1 MTEKPRPD
9 IMKGM
14 NENDLREN
22 GRVPMLTKRQNMI
35 MTIMNNQKD
44 WIVGKDLAKLLNVS
58 DRTIRNDIAAINEFY
73 ADTMIE
79 SNIRKG
85 YRIQGEK
92 VKRFIEETKK
102 EIPETGEERRWLI
115 LKTLVEHNQVNIYQL
130 ADQMCIS
137 EFSLENDMNKIRKL
151 LDNYQGLKVIRQSN
165 MLQLSG
171 GEREKRHLYE
181 ELISYKISGNLWNLN
196 KVAENFMRFDLLK
209 VKELL
214 KDIFEEF
221 HYQMNEVRIPTL
233 LIHVGVILERNFA
246 CHFLKEDEEQQGKYG
261 REEYEISRHFFEKIG
276 ARLSLQVREAEIC
289 DFAIYLEHGKR
300 KGYCEEEQLQGL
312 ASDLVQ
318 HIIVEIREH
327 FDIDFSEDC
336 EFRLGLEVHT
346 VSLLKR
352 HYANV
357 EIDHTCLEEVKRK
370 YPLIFEMGV
379 WVCKIMEEHLNIII
393 SENEISFIALHL
405 GSAYERANLRRKY
418 RCLLICPHNQTVK
431 DLCIQ
436 KIVNRFQDRM
446 EIVGCMSYFEESLIR
461 EKNLDLILTTQPVAH
476 ALDIETTE
484 ISMFFA
490 HTDEA
495 AVFQTLNRLDQI
507 RYRNNFQFFILN
519 LIREEFFTANMA
531 VEEPE
536 KIISDM
542 CDKLYARGYVKEN
555 FKEGVLKR
563 ERLSPTSFFHG
574 FAIPHNMS
582 HQETIHS
589 AISTAILKQPVQ
601 WGSYKVRFVLLLA
614 ITEEN
619 RNFLK
624 IFFDWLDDIVS
635 NPEKFARLLEV
646 QDYQSFVNTLL

>member
-1 MTEKPRPD
+1 
-9 IMKGM
+9 
-14 NENDLREN
+14 
-22 GRVPMLTKRQNMI
+22 MLTKRQNMI

-519 LIREEFFTANMA
+519 LIREEFFTVNM
-531 VEEPE
+531 EEDQPE

-601 WGSYKVRFVLLLA
+601 WGSYEVRFVLLLA

>member
-1 MTEKPRPD
+1 
-9 IMKGM
+9 
-14 NENDLREN
+14 
-22 GRVPMLTKRQNMI
+22 MLTKRQNMI

-92 VKRFIEETKK
+92 VKRFTEETKK

-171 GEREKRHLYE
+171 EEREKRHLYE

-233 LIHVGVILERNFA
+233 LIHVGVILERSFA

-327 FDIDFSEDC
+327 FDIDFSEDR

-446 EIVGCMSYFEESLIR
+446 EIVDCMSYFEESLIR

-601 WGSYKVRFVLLLA
+601 WGSYEVRFVLLLA

>member
-1 MTEKPRPD
+1 
-9 IMKGM
+9 
-14 NENDLREN
+14 
-22 GRVPMLTKRQNMI
+22 MLTKRQNMI

-115 LKTLVEHNQVNIYQL
+115 LKTLVEHNQVDIYQL

-151 LDNYQGLKVIRQSN
+151 LDNYQGLKIIRQSN

-601 WGSYKVRFVLLLA
+601 WGSYEVRFVLLLA

>member
-1 MTEKPRPD
+1 
-9 IMKGM
+9 
-14 NENDLREN
+14 
-22 GRVPMLTKRQNMI
+22 MLTKRQNMI

-58 DRTIRNDIAAINEFY
+58 DRTIRNDIA
-73 ADTMIE
+73 TMIE

-601 WGSYKVRFVLLLA
+601 WGSYEVRFVLLLA

>member
-1 MTEKPRPD
+1 
-9 IMKGM
+9 
-14 NENDLREN
+14 
-22 GRVPMLTKRQNMI
+22 MLTKRQNMI

-151 LDNYQGLKVIRQSN
+151 LDNYQELKVIRQSN

-214 KDIFEEF
+214 KDIFEKF

-601 WGSYKVRFVLLLA
+601 WGSYEVRFVLLLA

>member
-1 MTEKPRPD
+1 
-9 IMKGM
+9 
-14 NENDLREN
+14 
-22 GRVPMLTKRQNMI
+22 MLTKRQNMI

-92 VKRFIEETKK
+92 VKRFTEETKK

-171 GEREKRHLYE
+171 EEREKRHLYE

-221 HYQMNEVRIPTL
+221 HYQMNEIRIPTL

-327 FDIDFSEDC
+327 FDIDFSEDR

-446 EIVGCMSYFEESLIR
+446 EIVDCMSYFEESLIR

-542 CDKLYARGYVKEN
+542 CDKLYASGYVKEN

-563 ERLSPTSFFHG
+563 ERLSSTSFFHG

-601 WGSYKVRFVLLLA
+601 WGSYEVRFVLLLA

>member
-1 MTEKPRPD
+1 
-9 IMKGM
+9 
-14 NENDLREN
+14 
-22 GRVPMLTKRQNMI
+22 MLTKRQNMI

-519 LIREEFFTANMA
+519 LIREEFFTSNMA
-531 VEEPE
+531 VEVPE

-601 WGSYKVRFVLLLA
+601 WGSYEVRFVLLLA

>member
-1 MTEKPRPD
+1 
-9 IMKGM
+9 
-14 NENDLREN
+14 
-22 GRVPMLTKRQNMI
+22 MLTKRQNMI

-151 LDNYQGLKVIRQSN
+151 LDNYQGLKIIRQSN

-327 FDIDFSEDC
+327 FDIDFSEDR

-446 EIVGCMSYFEESLIR
+446 EIVDCMSYFEESLIR

-484 ISMFFA
+484 IFMFFA

-601 WGSYKVRFVLLLA
+601 WGSYEVRFVLLLA

>member
-1 MTEKPRPD
+1 
-9 IMKGM
+9 
-14 NENDLREN
+14 
-22 GRVPMLTKRQNMI
+22 MLTKRQNMI

-531 VEEPE
+531 LEEPE

-601 WGSYKVRFVLLLA
+601 WGSYEVRFVLLLA

>member
-1 MTEKPRPD
+1 
-9 IMKGM
+9 
-14 NENDLREN
+14 
-22 GRVPMLTKRQNMI
+22 MLTKRQNMI

-436 KIVNRFQDRM
+436 KIVNRFQNRM

-601 WGSYKVRFVLLLA
+601 WGSYEVRFVLLLA

>member
-1 MTEKPRPD
+1 M
-9 IMKGM
+9 
-14 NENDLREN
+14 
-22 GRVPMLTKRQNMI
+22 
-35 MTIMNNQKD
+35 
-44 WIVGKDLAKLLNVS
+44 NVS

-601 WGSYKVRFVLLLA
+601 WGSYEVRFVLLLA

>member
-1 MTEKPRPD
+1 
-9 IMKGM
+9 
-14 NENDLREN
+14 
-22 GRVPMLTKRQNMI
+22 MLTKRQNMI

-601 WGSYKVRFVLLLA
+601 WGSYEVRFVLLLA

-624 IFFDWLDDIVS
+624 IFFDWLYDIVS

>member
-1 MTEKPRPD
+1 
-9 IMKGM
+9 
-14 NENDLREN
+14 
-22 GRVPMLTKRQNMI
+22 MLTKRQNMI

-92 VKRFIEETKK
+92 VKRFTEETKK

-165 MLQLSG
+165 MLHLSG
-171 GEREKRHLYE
+171 EEREKRHLYE

-327 FDIDFSEDC
+327 FDIDFSEDR

-446 EIVGCMSYFEESLIR
+446 EIVDCMNYFEESLIR

-601 WGSYKVRFVLLLA
+601 WGSYEVRFVLLLA

>member
-1 MTEKPRPD
+1 
-9 IMKGM
+9 
-14 NENDLREN
+14 
-22 GRVPMLTKRQNMI
+22 MLTKRQNMI

-115 LKTLVEHNQVNIYQL
+115 LKTLVKHNQVNIYQL

-601 WGSYKVRFVLLLA
+601 WGSYEVRFVLLLA

>member
-1 MTEKPRPD
+1 
-9 IMKGM
+9 
-14 NENDLREN
+14 
-22 GRVPMLTKRQNMI
+22 MLTKRQNMI

-519 LIREEFFTANMA
+519 LIREEFFTANVA

-601 WGSYKVRFVLLLA
+601 WGSYEVRFVLLLA

>member
-1 MTEKPRPD
+1 
-9 IMKGM
+9 
-14 NENDLREN
+14 
-22 GRVPMLTKRQNMI
+22 MLTKRQNMI

-446 EIVGCMSYFEESLIR
+446 EIAGCMSYFEESLIR

-601 WGSYKVRFVLLLA
+601 WGSYEVRFVLLLA

>member
-1 MTEKPRPD
+1 
-9 IMKGM
+9 
-14 NENDLREN
+14 
-22 GRVPMLTKRQNMI
+22 MLTKRQNMI

-352 HYANV
+352 HYTNV

-601 WGSYKVRFVLLLA
+601 WGSYEVRFVLLLA

>member
-1 MTEKPRPD
+1 
-9 IMKGM
+9 
-14 NENDLREN
+14 
-22 GRVPMLTKRQNMI
+22 MLTKRQNMI

-44 WIVGKDLAKLLNVS
+44 WIVGKNLAKLLNVS

-115 LKTLVEHNQVNIYQL
+115 LKTLVEHTQVNIYQL

-601 WGSYKVRFVLLLA
+601 WGSYEVRFVLLLA

>member
-1 MTEKPRPD
+1 
-9 IMKGM
+9 
-14 NENDLREN
+14 
-22 GRVPMLTKRQNMI
+22 MLTKRQNMI

-151 LDNYQGLKVIRQSN
+151 LDNYQGLKIIRQSN

-214 KDIFEEF
+214 KDIFEKF
-221 HYQMNEVRIPTL
+221 HYQMNEVRITTL

-601 WGSYKVRFVLLLA
+601 WGSYEVRFVLLLA

>member
-1 MTEKPRPD
+1 
-9 IMKGM
+9 
-14 NENDLREN
+14 
-22 GRVPMLTKRQNMI
+22 MLTKRQNMI

-151 LDNYQGLKVIRQSN
+151 LDNYQGLKVICQSN

-601 WGSYKVRFVLLLA
+601 WGSYEVRFVLLLA

>member
-1 MTEKPRPD
+1 
-9 IMKGM
+9 
-14 NENDLREN
+14 
-22 GRVPMLTKRQNMI
+22 MLTKRQNMI

-393 SENEISFIALHL
+393 SENEISFIALRL

-601 WGSYKVRFVLLLA
+601 WGSYEVRFVLLLA

>member
-1 MTEKPRPD
+1 
-9 IMKGM
+9 
-14 NENDLREN
+14 
-22 GRVPMLTKRQNMI
+22 MLTKRQNMI

-130 ADQMCIS
+130 AGQMCIS

-289 DFAIYLEHGKR
+289 EFAIYLEHGKR

-601 WGSYKVRFVLLLA
+601 WGSYEVRFVLLLA

>member
-1 MTEKPRPD
+1 
-9 IMKGM
+9 
-14 NENDLREN
+14 
-22 GRVPMLTKRQNMI
+22 MLTKRQNMI

-165 MLQLSG
+165 MLQLAG

-601 WGSYKVRFVLLLA
+601 WGSYEVRFVLLLA

>member
-1 MTEKPRPD
+1 
-9 IMKGM
+9 
-14 NENDLREN
+14 
-22 GRVPMLTKRQNMI
+22 MLTKRQNMI

-418 RCLLICPHNQTVK
+418 RCLLICHHNQTVK

-601 WGSYKVRFVLLLA
+601 WGSYEVRFVLLLA

>member
-1 MTEKPRPD
+1 
-9 IMKGM
+9 
-14 NENDLREN
+14 
-22 GRVPMLTKRQNMI
+22 MLTKRQNMI

-601 WGSYKVRFVLLLA
+601 WGSYEVRFVLLLA

-624 IFFDWLDDIVS
+624 IFFDWLDDIIS

>member
-1 MTEKPRPD
+1 
-9 IMKGM
+9 
-14 NENDLREN
+14 
-22 GRVPMLTKRQNMI
+22 MLTKRQNMI

-165 MLQLSG
+165 MLQLSR

-601 WGSYKVRFVLLLA
+601 WGSYEVRFVLLLA

>member
-1 MTEKPRPD
+1 
-9 IMKGM
+9 
-14 NENDLREN
+14 
-22 GRVPMLTKRQNMI
+22 MLTKRQNMI

-102 EIPETGEERRWLI
+102 EVPETGEERRWLI

-601 WGSYKVRFVLLLA
+601 WGSYEVRFVLLLA

-635 NPEKFARLLEV
+635 NPETFGSSGLSELCE
-646 QDYQSFVNTLL
+646 YTFVRGSMFLKTDSIS

>member
-1 MTEKPRPD
+1 
-9 IMKGM
+9 
-14 NENDLREN
+14 
-22 GRVPMLTKRQNMI
+22 MLTKRQNMI

-519 LIREEFFTANMA
+519 LIREEIFTANMA

-601 WGSYKVRFVLLLA
+601 WGSYEVRFVLLLA

>member
-1 MTEKPRPD
+1 
-9 IMKGM
+9 
-14 NENDLREN
+14 
-22 GRVPMLTKRQNMI
+22 MLTKRQNMI

-446 EIVGCMSYFEESLIR
+446 EIVGCMSYFEEALIR

-601 WGSYKVRFVLLLA
+601 WGSYEVRFVLLLA

>member
-1 MTEKPRPD
+1 
-9 IMKGM
+9 
-14 NENDLREN
+14 
-22 GRVPMLTKRQNMI
+22 MLTKRQNMI

-601 WGSYKVRFVLLLA
+601 WGSYEVRFVLLLA

-646 QDYQSFVNTLL
+646 QDYESFVNTLL

>member
-1 MTEKPRPD
+1 
-9 IMKGM
+9 
-14 NENDLREN
+14 
-22 GRVPMLTKRQNMI
+22 MLTKRQNMI

-151 LDNYQGLKVIRQSN
+151 LDNYQGLKIIRQSN

-507 RYRNNFQFFILN
+507 RYINNFQFFILN

-601 WGSYKVRFVLLLA
+601 WGSYEVRFVLLLA

>member
-1 MTEKPRPD
+1 
-9 IMKGM
+9 
-14 NENDLREN
+14 
-22 GRVPMLTKRQNMI
+22 MLTKRQNMI

-574 FAIPHNMS
+574 FAIPHSMS

-601 WGSYKVRFVLLLA
+601 WGSYEVRFVLLLA

>member
-1 MTEKPRPD
+1 
-9 IMKGM
+9 
-14 NENDLREN
+14 
-22 GRVPMLTKRQNMI
+22 MLTKRQNMI

-92 VKRFIEETKK
+92 VKRFIEETKR

-601 WGSYKVRFVLLLA
+601 WGSYEVRFVLLLA

>member
-1 MTEKPRPD
+1 
-9 IMKGM
+9 
-14 NENDLREN
+14 
-22 GRVPMLTKRQNMI
+22 MLTKRQNMI

-507 RYRNNFQFFILN
+507 RYRNIFQFFILN

-601 WGSYKVRFVLLLA
+601 WGSYEVRFVLLLA

>member
-1 MTEKPRPD
+1 
-9 IMKGM
+9 
-14 NENDLREN
+14 
-22 GRVPMLTKRQNMI
+22 MLTKRQNMI

-115 LKTLVEHNQVNIYQL
+115 LKTLVEHTQVNIYQL

-536 KIISDM
+536 KIVSDM

-601 WGSYKVRFVLLLA
+601 WGSYEVRFVLLLA

>member
-1 MTEKPRPD
+1 
-9 IMKGM
+9 
-14 NENDLREN
+14 
-22 GRVPMLTKRQNMI
+22 MLTKRQNMI

-92 VKRFIEETKK
+92 VKRFTEETKK

-171 GEREKRHLYE
+171 EEREKRHLYE

-233 LIHVGVILERNFA
+233 LIHVGVILERNFV

-327 FDIDFSEDC
+327 FDIDFSEDR

-446 EIVGCMSYFEESLIR
+446 EIVDCMSYFEESLIR

-601 WGSYKVRFVLLLA
+601 WGSYEVRFVLLLA

>member
-1 MTEKPRPD
+1 
-9 IMKGM
+9 
-14 NENDLREN
+14 
-22 GRVPMLTKRQNMI
+22 MLTKRQNMI

-130 ADQMCIS
+130 ADQMCTS

-601 WGSYKVRFVLLLA
+601 WGSYEVRFVLLLA

>member
-1 MTEKPRPD
+1 
-9 IMKGM
+9 
-14 NENDLREN
+14 
-22 GRVPMLTKRQNMI
+22 MLTKRQNMI

-92 VKRFIEETKK
+92 VKRFTEETKK

-151 LDNYQGLKVIRQSN
+151 LDNYQGLKIIRQSN

-171 GEREKRHLYE
+171 EEREKRHLYE

-327 FDIDFSEDC
+327 FDIDFSEDR

-446 EIVGCMSYFEESLIR
+446 EIVDCMSYFEESLIR

-601 WGSYKVRFVLLLA
+601 WGSYEVRFVLLLA